1 MKHQI
6 KQVDPIWCEITKE
19 TAELVK
25 PVLSFTGVY
34 YTQGY
39 YRKERH
45 EYQKH
50 LLTKS
55 KNCYY
60 MLSGHLQR
68 VIAHLGKENVTYEA
82 GEGFPTYKHS
92 SPEPFFEQMRRRMP
106 NFNEKQAEAAIKLIN
121 SARAVGKG
129 IIKAPTGV
137 GKTVVGIGL
146 LSCYKDIS
154 VLWLCHTKDLMLQ
167 AAKEFKANGFTDVG
181 ILGDQICEV
190 DKRITI
196 ATRQTFINYI
206 EDLGTNYDAVIVDEV
221 HHLSQMKSD
230 YFTILSNLFAPLRFG
245 LTATLP
251 DKEESKLVCEG
262 LIGPVVAAL
271 SINEGNELGIIAKPK
286 IKLIRMQKDHAI
298 AEMRKYADVYNFGVV
313 HNEKKNDKI
322 VEIAKSHVDK
332 GDSVLILVTQ
342 IDHGT
347 NLMMSAKH
355 INLPIDFV
363 QGSSESDVRMKIKND
378 LNSKKI
384 KCVIA
389 TTVFFEGVNIPEL
402 NVIIN
407 AVGGKS
413 EIRTLQILG
422 RGLRKTKEKDTLIL
436 YDIVD
441 FSHRYLAEHS
451 VDRICVYMDQ
461 GWL

>member
-167 AAKEFKANGFTDVG
+167 AAKEFKANGFT
-181 ILGDQICEV
+181 
-190 DKRITI
+190 T
-196 ATRQTFINYI
+196 
-206 EDLGTNYDAVIVDEV
+206 
-221 HHLSQMKSD
+221 
-230 YFTILSNLFAPLRFG
+230 
-245 LTATLP
+245 
-251 DKEESKLVCEG
+251 
-262 LIGPVVAAL
+262 
-271 SINEGNELGIIAKPK
+271 
-286 IKLIRMQKDHAI
+286 
-298 AEMRKYADVYNFGVV
+298 
-313 HNEKKNDKI
+313 
-322 VEIAKSHVDK
+322 
-332 GDSVLILVTQ
+332 
-342 IDHGT
+342 
-347 NLMMSAKH
+347 
-355 INLPIDFV
+355 
-363 QGSSESDVRMKIKND
+363 
-378 LNSKKI
+378 
-384 KCVIA
+384 
-389 TTVFFEGVNIPEL
+389 
-402 NVIIN
+402 
-407 AVGGKS
+407 
-413 EIRTLQILG
+413 
-422 RGLRKTKEKDTLIL
+422 
-436 YDIVD
+436 
-441 FSHRYLAEHS
+441 
-451 VDRICVYMDQ
+451 
-461 GWL
+461 